1 MPEVPDQTTGLRS
14 LDFGISLRLQ
24 RKNTY
29 KDSRFF
35 GDSKLVIDWDMN
47 KVNIQN
53 IRLEPITRE
62 IRETFNSFCWLSFHH
77 ILRELNSK
85 VDKLSNDVVL
95 LNPGT
100 FSLYEFHDGVETEA
114 MEVHLWDTIFGPFF
128 LLGSAMIIYFFFW
141 CKNVDIWCLFIDKEE

>member
-1 MPEVPDQTTGLRS
+1 MPEVPDQTTWMSSFSYARGPRSNNRTEIIGLWN
-14 LDFGISLRLQ
+14 LLEATKEKYIQRLQ
-24 RKNTY
+24 V
-29 KDSRFF
+29 F

-53 IRLEPITRE
+53 IGLEPIMRE

-85 VDKLSNDVVL
+85 ADKLSNDVVL

-114 MEVHLWDTIFGPFF
+114 MEVHL
-128 LLGSAMIIYFFFW
+128 
-141 CKNVDIWCLFIDKEE
+141 